1 MTIGER
7 PVRKSFSR
15 KTREAVYAKCGGRC
29 AYCGYEIRIKE
40 MQIDHLES
48 FYNGGKD
55 EIDNLLPSCRQCNFY
70 KSAYSLDGFREMLMN
85 VLPNSIAKLFQVK
98 IGMKYGYLK
107 KGEPWDGKF
116 YFEKMQKGDDN
127 A

>member
-1 MTIGER
+1 M
-7 PVRKSFSR
+7 SFQR
-15 KTREAVYAKCGGRC
+15 KTREQVYAKCNGHC
-29 AYCGYEIRIKE
+29 AYCGCELE
-40 MQIDHLES
+40 MKDMQVDHVYARYGCTVE
-48 FYNGGKD
+48 GVD
-55 EIDNLLPSCRQCNFY
+55 ELDNLMPSCRQCNFY

-85 VLPNSIAKLFQVK
+85 VLPKSIEKLFQVK

-107 KGEPWDGKF
+107 KGEQWDGKF